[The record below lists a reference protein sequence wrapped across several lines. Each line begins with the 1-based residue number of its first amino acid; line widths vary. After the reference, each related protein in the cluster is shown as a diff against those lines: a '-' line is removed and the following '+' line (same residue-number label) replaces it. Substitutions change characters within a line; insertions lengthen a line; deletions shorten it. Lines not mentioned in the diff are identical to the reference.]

1 MKGFRYILF
10 ILALL
15 ASVSMRG
22 QYNPTNPA
30 EPGTYYTLTLQA
42 TPSNGGSFNL
52 NATTSYTEG
61 TSVSIRAYTNTNFT
75 FECWEL
81 DGEVYSTSS
90 TIKYIMPAKN
100 VKLIARYKYTPSSPS
115 EPSEPNIP
123 VYSNLYLEASP
134 LAGGSFNINS
144 GNRYEVGTKVNVRT
158 YTNSNYV
165 FKNWTEDGVVISTS
179 ASFSYEMKAG
189 NPKLTA
195 NFEYNPSNPS
205 EPQEPVV
212 SHKLYL
218 KSNPSG
224 GGYFNTESGN
234 SYAEGS
240 SVYLR
245 AYSNQWYTFQNWTDE
260 NGEVVST
267 QQSFYYTMPKSDKTL
282 TANFSYYYNPG
293 SPSEPSEP
301 ADNGVNI
308 YGMTENGIRSQQL
321 AYPIYL
327 ENPIEVKEM
336 KIDMQ
341 FPEGFVVNSND
352 VRIAGRAMG
361 HDAEVT
367 SLENNT
373 YRIYIKGDDAFSGKN
388 GKLFEILVTIPEN
401 AETAH
406 SYPVVLTHGVIHGTD
421 GSQTPV
427 TSVRSGYIYVG
438 KVSEDGLYA
447 RFGFEKLLNRVQ
459 FNNMSSDKAVRY
471 EWDFG
476 DGSTSTEQNP
486 THVYAEP
493 GFYDVIMTAYGKSGE
508 DVAQMTVLINDS
520 QYWTIGGT
528 LVLTSQ
534 KGSVRYFD
542 SIESLL
548 SFVDK
553 ATVTENIIIGVQ
565 AGESFEL
572 ANSGETLALLACL
585 ETKLRS
591 NNFSLTVK
599 TIGDGCEPTFA
610 YGNSSDEITDAVLSQ
625 WNSLGLITSCVGV
638 KMMLCGV
645 DYNPA
650 AINAIEDQVV
660 CSGDDTQ
667 EMDFTAISMAL
678 SFSWQLTTTP
688 NDEYVGGYKSAGE
701 GNIPV
706 MTIDNIDNSNFAFVY
721 HVTGKKGDAVF
732 CEFDKTIT
740 VKSGSSSITLK
751 EWVILCQLQQ
761 ELVAQ
766 GWKTP
771 WNLSGGREG
780 DTSFKGVTIDRS
792 HIVGI
797 DLSHQSLTGTIPACV
812 FTFPKLATLSFA
824 HNELSGNIDKMF
836 ADMASMIVVNPSF
849 KSSLKILDL
858 SHNNFTGDIGLITNA
873 SSALE
878 QLETLDVSHNGL
890 TNVSKALP
898 LSIKSLNISCQA
910 SDKVLYIDFANTD
923 VKTTVE
929 ELPSLFRYSHKEQTW
944 LETSKIRISD
954 YCPAENTSGEKWEF
968 TIEATDESIV
978 MSSPSGKNTFRG
990 NSGDK
995 LYVSYP
1001 SAKEEVKN
1009 SYCYTT
1015 YSFEQGDVNF
1025 SGKSD
1030 ITDLQATVL
1039 YMFGE
1044 YQTKPFNFTAANLFN
1059 DGTINV
1065 QDIICMVNLLLDKTA
1080 SPAAKAAHSRE
1091 YDNKQ
1096 YDVELF
1102 VDDNKVYMKSAS
1114 PVAAIHMVSDGDIEW
1129 TLDQYGLTQTTG
1141 NNGVVAY
1148 SLKGI
1153 TLPEELIM
1161 IGKLRG
1167 TGTLYDVSAT
1177 DALAQPL
1184 SVRLNN
1190 GAPTGIDNIVNKTN
1204 SGCLFSVSGVGVSH
1218 QFKGLCIEKR
1228 NNRYVKTIKQ

>member
-15 ASVSMRG
+15 VSVGMRG

-144 GNRYEVGTKVNVRT
+144 GNRYEVGTKVNVRA

-341 FPEGFVVNSND
+341 FPEGFMVNCED
-352 VRIAGRAMG
+352 IRIAGRAMG
-361 HDAEVT
+361 HEAEVT
-367 SLENNT
+367 SFENNT

-388 GKLFEILVTIPEN
+388 GKLFEILVTIPED

-565 AGESFEL
+565 AGESYEL
-572 ANSGETLALLACL
+572 PNSEDNLALLAGL
-585 ETKLRS
+585 ESKLRS

-599 TIGDGCEPTFA
+599 PFGDGSEPIFA
-610 YGNSSDEITDAVLSQ
+610 YGNSNDEITEAVLSQ
-625 WNSLGLITSCVGV
+625 WNSLGLITSCAGV
-638 KMMLCGV
+638 RMMLCGV
-645 DYNPA
+645 DYNPGA
-650 AINAIEDQVV
+650 MNAIENQIV
-660 CSGDDTQ
+660 CSGDATR
-667 EMDFTAISMAL
+667 EMDFTSISKTL
-678 SFSWQLTTTP
+678 TFSWQLTTTP
-688 NDEYVGGYKSAGE
+688 NDEYVGGYTSNGE

-706 MTIDNIDNSNFAFVY
+706 MTIDNIDNTDFAFVY

-732 CEFDKTIT
+732 CEFDKSIT

-751 EWVILCQLQQ
+751 EWGILCQLQQ

-766 GWKTP
+766 GWKKP
-771 WNLSGGREG
+771 WDMSGGREG
-780 DTSFKGVTIDRS
+780 VASLEGVTIDRS
-792 HIVGI
+792 HVVGI
-797 DLSHQSLTGTIPACV
+797 DLSNQSLKGTIPVCV
-812 FTFPKLATLSFA
+812 FTFPRLATLSFA
-824 HNELSGNIDKMF
+824 HNELSGDINKMF
-836 ADMASMIVVNPSF
+836 ADAASMIVVNPSF
-849 KSSLKILDL
+849 KSSLENLNL
-858 SHNNFTGDIGLITNA
+858 SYNKLTGDIGLVSNV
-873 SSALE
+873 SSIFE
-878 QLETLDVSHNGL
+878 QLETLNVSHNEL
-890 TNVSKALP
+890 NNISKALP
-898 LSIKSLNISCQA
+898 LSIKSLDMSCQS
-910 SDKVLYIDFANTD
+910 SDKVLDIDFANID
-923 VKTTVE
+923 VKTTVD
-929 ELPSLFRYSHKEQTW
+929 ELPELFRYSHTDQTW
-944 LETSKIRISD
+944 LETASIRISD
-954 YCPAENTSGEKWEF
+954 FCPADMTSEAKWEM
-968 TIEATDESIV
+968 TIDATGVGIV
-978 MSSPSGKNTFRG
+978 MNSPSGKNTFRG
-990 NSGDK
+990 KNGDK

-1001 SAKEEVKN
+1001 AAKEEVKN
-1009 SYCYTT
+1009 CYCYTT

-1044 YQTKPFNFTAANLFN
+1044 YKTKPFNFTAANLYN
-1059 DGTINV
+1059 DGTVNV
-1065 QDIICMVNLLLDKTA
+1065 QDIICMVNLLLDITA
-1080 SPAAKAAHSRE
+1080 SPAAKTAHSRK
-1091 YDNKQ
+1091 YDGKL

-1102 VDDNKVYMKSAS
+1102 VEDDLVYMKSAI
-1114 PVAAIHMVSDGDIEW
+1114 PVAAIHIISDGNIEW
-1129 TLDQYGLTQTTG
+1129 TFDQYGLSQAIG
-1141 NNGVVAY
+1141 ENGVVAY

-1153 TLPEELIM
+1153 TLPEGLLM
-1161 IGKLRG
+1161 IGKIRG
-1167 TGTLYDVSAT
+1167 AGTLYDVSAT
-1177 DALAQPL
+1177 DAFAQPL
-1184 SVRLNN
+1184 SVRLNSS
-1190 GAPTGIDNIVNKTN
+1190 ATTGIENIADDST
-1204 SGCLFSVSGVGVSH
+1204 SGRLFSVSGVGVSR

>member
-15 ASVSMRG
+15 VSVGMRG

-42 TPSNGGSFNL
+42 TPSNGGSFNM

-90 TIKYIMPAKN
+90 TLKYIMPAKN
-100 VKLIARYKYTPSSPS
+100 VILIARYKYTPSSPS
-115 EPSEPNIP
+115 EPSEPDIP

-134 LAGGSFNINS
+134 SAAGSFNINS
-144 GNRYEVGTKVNVRT
+144 GNRYEVGTKVNVRA
-158 YTNSNYV
+158 YANSNYV
-165 FKNWTEDGVVISTS
+165 FNNWTENGVVISTS
-179 ASFSYEMKAG
+179 SSFSYEMKAG

-195 NFEYNPSNPS
+195 NYVYDPSSPS
-205 EPQEPVV
+205 EPQEPVIRR
-212 SHKLYL
+212 KLYL

-240 SVYLR
+240 SVYLC

-260 NGEVVST
+260 SGEVIST
-267 QQSFYYTMPKSDKTL
+267 QNSLYYTMPKSDKTL
-282 TANFSYYYNPG
+282 TANYTYYYNPG
-293 SPSEPSEP
+293 NPSEPSEP

-341 FPEGFVVNSND
+341 FPEGFVVNSDD

-388 GKLFEILVTIPEN
+388 GKLFEILVTIPED

-476 DGSTSTEQNP
+476 DGSTSTEKNP

-508 DVAQMTVLINDS
+508 DVAQMTVVINDS
-520 QYWTIGGT
+520 PYWTIGGT

-553 ATVTENIIIGVQ
+553 ATVTEDIIIGVQ

-572 ANSGETLALLACL
+572 ANSEENLALLASL

-591 NNFSLTVK
+591 YNFSLTVK
-599 TIGDGCEPTFA
+599 TIGDGSEPTLA

-625 WNSLGLITSCVGV
+625 WNSLGQITSCVGV

-650 AINAIEDQVV
+650 AINAIGDQIV

-667 EMDFTAISMAL
+667 EMDFTAISKTL
-678 SFSWQLTTTP
+678 TFSWQLTSQP
-688 NDEYVGGYKSAGE
+688 NDEYLEGYKSSGE

-721 HVTGKKGDAVF
+721 HVTGKNGDAVF

-751 EWVILCQLQQ
+751 EWAILCQLQQ
-761 ELVAQ
+761 ELISQ

-771 WNLSGGREG
+771 WDLSGGREG
-780 DTSFKGVTIDRS
+780 ETSLKGVTIDRS

-797 DLSHQSLTGTIPACV
+797 DLSNQSLKGNIPVCV
-812 FTFPKLATLSFA
+812 FTFPSLATLSFA
-824 HNELSGNIDKMF
+824 HNELSGDIDKMF
-836 ADMASMIVVNPSF
+836 ADMASSVVINPSF
-849 KSSLKILDL
+849 KSSLKSLDL
-858 SHNNFTGDIGLITNA
+858 SYNKFTGDIGLISYI

-878 QLETLDVSHNGL
+878 QLETLNVSHNGL
-890 TNVSKALP
+890 TNVNKALP
-898 LSIKSLNISCQA
+898 SSIKSLNMTCQS
-910 SDKVLYIDFANTD
+910 SDKILDIDFANPD

-929 ELPSLFRYSHKEQTW
+929 ELPSLFRYSHTDQTW
-944 LETSKIRISD
+944 LETAKIRISD
-954 YCPAENTSGEKWEF
+954 YCPAETISGTKWEM
-968 TIEATDESIV
+968 TIDATGESVV

-990 NSGDK
+990 KSGDK

-1001 SAKEEVKN
+1001 SAKDEVKN
-1009 SYCYTT
+1009 CYCYTT

-1044 YQTKPFNFTAANLFN
+1044 YKTKPFNFTAANLFN
-1059 DGTINV
+1059 DGTVNV
-1065 QDIICMVNLLLDKTA
+1065 QDIICMVNMLLDKTA
-1080 SPAAKAAHSRE
+1080 SPAARAAQSRE
-1091 YDNKQ
+1091 NGDKQ

-1102 VDDNKVYMKSAS
+1102 VESDIVYMKSAI
-1114 PVAAIHMVSDGDIEW
+1114 PVAAIHIISDGDIEW
-1129 TLDQYGLTQTTG
+1129 TLDQYGLTQTIG
-1141 NNGVVAY
+1141 DNGVVAY

-1153 TLPEELIM
+1153 TLPEGLLM
-1161 IGKLRG
+1161 IGKIRG
-1167 TGTLYDVSAT
+1167 AGTLYDVSAT
-1177 DALAQPL
+1177 DAFAQPL
-1184 SVRLNN
+1184 SVRINSN
-1190 GAPTGIDNIVNKTN
+1190 VPTGIDSIVGDSTP
-1204 SGCLFSVSGVGVSH
+1204 GCLFSVSGVGVSS

-1228 NNRYVKTIKQ
+1228 NNRYVKTIKH